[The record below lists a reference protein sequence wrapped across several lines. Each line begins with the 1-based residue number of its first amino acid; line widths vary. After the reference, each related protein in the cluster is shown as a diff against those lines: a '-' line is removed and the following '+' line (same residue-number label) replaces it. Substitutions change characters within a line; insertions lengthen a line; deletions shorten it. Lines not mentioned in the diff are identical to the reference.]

1 MYIFYTETVTD
12 FANVMNKKYN
22 FSPFLEWLV
31 TRGLSIQFE
40 EFETTELADLLKQF
54 YGELRKKDGNEYSK
68 SSLINVRAAINRHL
82 TSAPYNLIINVI
94 RDPPFQQANQ
104 VFTALI
110 KELRRQGNDNTQ
122 HKVPIS
128 PADME
133 KLYSSG
139 TLSCENP
146 KSLQNKVYLELS
158 LHFARRGREGLRE
171 LRKDSFAVGTDSTG
185 NEYVFQT
192 YHEKEKIIQV
202 SIPRRKKNKLLCLL
216 IKVIHGVQW
225 QVSNCIHQNY
235 IHHVMLSSIGQ
246 NASLLAQVTGGMT
259 TCHWAIIH

>member
-1 MYIFYTETVTD
+1 MLK
-12 FANVMNKKYN
+12 NKKYN

-82 TSAPYNLIINVI
+82 TSAPYNRIINVI

-192 YHEKEKIIQV
+192 YHEKEKNHTGVNPKEKEKQAV
-202 SIPRRKKNKLLCLL
+202 MSSHKGDPRCPVASFKL
-216 IKVIHGVQW
+216 
-225 QVSNCIHQNY
+225 
-235 IHHVMLSSIGQ
+235 
-246 NASLLAQVTGGMT
+246 
-259 TCHWAIIH
+259 